1 MYDAGAR
8 NFWIHNTG
16 PLGCLPRIIA
26 TFGKNASKLDQNQC
40 VDSHNQAAKLFNL
53 QLQALC
59 VEFQQQFP
67 EAEVTYVDVYA
78 IKSELITNY
87 SQYGTHTLNLHFI
100 FRCITIVLDISLS
113 HTKLHRYSNAGFK
126 EALGAC
132 CGYGGLPLNYDSRIE
147 CGESKVLNGSVV
159 RGDACT
165 NTTQYVNWDGNHY
178 TEAANHYI
186 SSQILIGKYLHP
198 PPNSFIFPTNTI
210 E

>member
-1 MYDAGAR
+1 MQTLYDAGAR

-113 HTKLHRYSNAGFK
+113 HETPSIF
-126 EALGAC
+126 
-132 CGYGGLPLNYDSRIE
+132 E
-147 CGESKVLNGSVV
+147 CRFQRSIRSLLWIWRFAVEL
-159 RGDACT
+159 
-165 NTTQYVNWDGNHY
+165 W
-178 TEAANHYI
+178 
-186 SSQILIGKYLHP
+186 
-198 PPNSFIFPTNTI
+198 
-210 E
+210 